1 MGKGLGQARQQ
12 PEWLTREVLS
22 IRHAPSNA
30 TPHAKTASFA
40 YSQASNTTMTSVPLV
55 RAYVE
60 PPAGIEPA
68 TPSLPFVLPRTCSRE
83 RRGQVAGSVRG

>member
-40 YSQASNTTMTSVPLV
+40 YSQASNTTMTSVS
-55 RAYVE
+55 
-60 PPAGIEPA
+60 AG
-68 TPSLPFVLPRTCSRE
+68 
-83 RRGQVAGSVRG
+83 